1 MSSWASR
8 HRSSIGSGIA
18 IVGIELL
25 GDIALDPDR
34 LDVLNLFEG
43 GAEGEPV
50 QEMDD
55 RLIRDRLGA
64 ERQ

>member
-1 MSSWASR
+1 MSSWARR
-8 HRSSIGSGIA
+8 HRSSIGSGIEF
-18 IVGIELL
+18 GIELL

-34 LDVLNLFEG
+34 LDVPNLFEG
-43 GAEGEPV
+43 RAESEPV
-50 QEMDD
+50 QKMDD

>member
-8 HRSSIGSGIA
+8 HRSSIGSGIDF
-18 IVGIELL
+18 GIELL
-25 GDIALDPDR
+25 GNVALDADR
-34 LDVLNLFEG
+34 LDVPELFERR
-43 GAEGEPV
+43 AEGEPV